1 MANGKDETTIR
12 IKKQTKE
19 YLDNLEFV
27 RKGHSYNDII
37 SELIKRNDGKV
48 KG

>member
-19 YLDNLEFV
+19 YLGNLGFV
-27 RKGHSYNDII
+27 RKGHTYNGII
-37 SELIKRNDGKV
+37 EELIRK
-48 KG
+48 